1 MEQHIVKILET
12 GPVTH
17 DVKYFRLEKP
27 EGYHFVPGQAT
38 ELSIN
43 QPDWTEEKRP
53 FTFTSLNEQPY
64 LEFTIKGYDDHDG
77 VTHRL
82 HQLKAGDEL
91 LLHDVWGAISYK
103 GEGYFIAGGAGITP
117 FVAILRQLH
126 HDGKINSN
134 RLFFANKTEKDI
146 IYHEELD
153 TMLGAHVHYLL
164 SKEKDTRYENG
175 RIDKNYL
182 QSHVQDFS
190 KPFYVCGPDEM
201 VAEIT
206 DILNKLGAN
215 ADSVVFEK

>member
-1 MEQHIVKILET
+1 M
-12 GPVTH
+12 
-17 DVKYFRLEKP
+17 
-27 EGYHFVPGQAT
+27 
-38 ELSIN
+38 
-43 QPDWTEEKRP
+43 
-53 FTFTSLNEQPY
+53 
-64 LEFTIKGYDDHDG
+64 
-77 VTHRL
+77 
-82 HQLKAGDEL
+82 
-91 LLHDVWGAISYK
+91 LLHDVWGAIGYK

-153 TMLGAHVHYLL
+153 TMLGTHVHYLL
-164 SKEKDTRYENG
+164 SKEKNSRYENG